1 MTSETFGR
9 RALSLALFL
18 LAIGLEHPGLGSD
31 AFSRLDAH
39 YQSEVRVLV
48 RTHCLGCHSTELQ
61 EGALDLERF
70 ASVDDVRRSPR
81 TWEKVSEFLS
91 SGEMPPKEAPRPSD
105 EDRARLMGWVASYLK
120 AEGEASAGDP
130 GPVVLRRLSNA
141 EYAYTMRDLTGFDYH
156 LTREFPA
163 DGAAGEGFTNTG
175 QALVMSSSLMTK
187 YLDAAKVAASHLML
201 TPDGA
206 RFAPGASSRE
216 WTDELLAQIRGLYA
230 KYSGDS
236 AGTRVNLQ
244 GIEFGTN
251 QGGRLPLETYLAA
264 IIEDRKTLDGGPGS
278 VAAVAARRGLSAKYL
293 GIVWDATKADDDGML
308 MTSWRQRVRDAKPG
322 DVGAIVADVERWQAA
337 LWAFRSVGHIGK
349 VGGPKRW
356 MERVSPL
363 LETREVRLKIEAREP
378 SPEPSLVTL
387 TLEAGDAGDGAT
399 DDVAVWSRPRFIAEG
414 KPDLSLRD
422 AIEQAAKA
430 GITTPRGLDA
440 SGENVEIAAPGSV
453 VITLPTALVAGREF
467 VASVTTRG
475 EGSIQARALVGT
487 SRTIEGLRPDLPVL
501 VVTGSGA
508 ARRLEAGFEAFR
520 ALFPPALCYAKIV
533 PVDEVVTLTLFHRE
547 DDELRRLM
555 LDETEARELDR
566 LWAELSFVSEEALKL
581 RDAFEQLLEY
591 ASQDADPSVFT
602 PMKKSIDEKVAAH
615 QSMTLKAEPRHVEW
629 VAGFASRAYRR
640 PLTEEERDGLTR
652 LYPSLRKEGLGHDEA
667 VRLMVARVLVAPG
680 FLYRVE
686 RPSSDRMWSPV
697 SDFELASRLSYF
709 LWSSMPDDVLMSEA
723 RAGRLRDPDVLVA
736 QARRMLKD
744 DRTRRLATEFGC
756 QWLHVADLDTLDE
769 KSERHFP
776 TFLALRGP
784 MREEAVLFFQDLFQN
799 DRSVL
804 SLIDA
809 DHTYLNEDLA
819 KHYGVPGVTGP
830 EWRRVEGIRTLGRG
844 GVLGLAATLAK
855 QSGASRT
862 SPILRGSWVSE
873 ALLGEPLP
881 RPPKNVPVLPED
893 ETSTE
898 GLTVRQMVEKHTATP
913 SCAKCHE
920 RIDPIG
926 FALEGYDAI
935 GRLRTTDLGDRP
947 IDARSRLRDGT
958 ELDGMDGLRAYLMTR
973 RDAFVH
979 QFCRKLLGYALGRGT
994 QLSDGVVLDEMTR
1007 ALESNEHRVTAAI
1020 EAIVRSRPFR
1030 EVRGREMEMG
1040 P

>member
-1 MTSETFGR
+1 
-9 RALSLALFL
+9 
-18 LAIGLEHPGLGSD
+18 
-31 AFSRLDAH
+31 
-39 YQSEVRVLV
+39 
-48 RTHCLGCHSTELQ
+48 
-61 EGALDLERF
+61 
-70 ASVDDVRRSPR
+70 
-81 TWEKVSEFLS
+81 
-91 SGEMPPKEAPRPSD
+91 
-105 EDRARLMGWVASYLK
+105 
-120 AEGEASAGDP
+120 
-130 GPVVLRRLSNA
+130 
-141 EYAYTMRDLTGFDYH
+141 
-156 LTREFPA
+156 
-163 DGAAGEGFTNTG
+163 
-175 QALVMSSSLMTK
+175 
-187 YLDAAKVAASHLML
+187 
-201 TPDGA
+201 
-206 RFAPGASSRE
+206 
-216 WTDELLAQIRGLYA
+216 
-230 KYSGDS
+230 
-236 AGTRVNLQ
+236 
-244 GIEFGTN
+244 
-251 QGGRLPLETYLAA
+251 
-264 IIEDRKTLDGGPGS
+264 
-278 VAAVAARRGLSAKYL
+278 
-293 GIVWDATKADDDGML
+293 
-308 MTSWRQRVRDAKPG
+308 
-322 DVGAIVADVERWQAA
+322 
-337 LWAFRSVGHIGK
+337 
-349 VGGPKRW
+349 
-356 MERVSPL
+356 
-363 LETREVRLKIEAREP
+363 
-378 SPEPSLVTL
+378 
-387 TLEAGDAGDGAT
+387 
-399 DDVAVWSRPRFIAEG
+399 
-414 KPDLSLRD
+414 
-422 AIEQAAKA
+422 
-430 GITTPRGLDA
+430 
-440 SGENVEIAAPGSV
+440 
-453 VITLPTALVAGREF
+453 
-467 VASVTTRG
+467 
-475 EGSIQARALVGT
+475 
-487 SRTIEGLRPDLPVL
+487 
-501 VVTGSGA
+501 
-508 ARRLEAGFEAFR
+508 
-520 ALFPPALCYAKIV
+520 
-533 PVDEVVTLTLFHRE
+533 
-547 DDELRRLM
+547 
-555 LDETEARELDR
+555 
-566 LWAELSFVSEEALKL
+566 
-581 RDAFEQLLEY
+581 
-591 ASQDADPSVFT
+591 
-602 PMKKSIDEKVAAH
+602 
-615 QSMTLKAEPRHVEW
+615 
-629 VAGFASRAYRR
+629 
-640 PLTEEERDGLTR
+640 
-652 LYPSLRKEGLGHDEA
+652 
-667 VRLMVARVLVAPG
+667 
-680 FLYRVE
+680 
-686 RPSSDRMWSPV
+686 
-697 SDFELASRLSYF
+697 
-709 LWSSMPDDVLMSEA
+709 MSEA